1 MANCSIPRFAINVI
15 IIYLKSVMSVKNQTN
30 IRVTTADT
38 ELQFGI
44 RDKTVGKA
52 LFDQVISTTG
62 LRESWYFGIQYTD
75 QRNQPAWLNMKK
87 KLGNQ
92 PIKKEGSKI
101 QKFDFKFKYYPE
113 NVVDE
118 IVQDV
123 TLKYLYIQVRQIFRP
138 NFQKKSSV
146 LFFLC

>member
-1 MANCSIPRFAINVI
+1 
-15 IIYLKSVMSVKNQTN
+15 
-30 IRVTTADT
+30 
-38 ELQFGI
+38 
-44 RDKTVGKA
+44 
-52 LFDQVISTTG
+52 
-62 LRESWYFGIQYTD
+62 
-75 QRNQPAWLNMKK
+75 MKK

-113 NVVDE
+113 NVADE

-138 NFQKKSSV
+138 NFQKN
-146 LFFLC
+146 LLCSFSCAKIY